1 MRPSPPATRRPVEV
15 VRQVDQPAAPTV
27 VLVLDSLGRMHPATA
42 ITIVLT
48 TAGMAAGAVVAIVA
62 LVVGLVTAVAAI
74 VGTVA
79 LGALGLGIAA
89 IVLGGR
95 PRPPAH

>member
-1 MRPSPPATRRPVEV
+1 MLEPTTRRPVEI
-15 VRQVDQPAAPTV
+15 VRQVEAPTAPAAALVLEQLGRMRPTVAITV
-27 VLVLDSLGRMHPATA
+27 VLA
-42 ITIVLT
+42 

-62 LVVGLVTAVAAI
+62 VVGMVVAAVAAI

-95 PRPPAH
+95 PTRR